1 MTTPTE
7 HSIKVKGMTCA
18 HCVRAVTKAIQEQ
31 DKQATVE
38 IDLATGNT
46 LVRSSLPREA
56 VVAAISDEGYQVL
69 A

>member
-7 HSIKVKGMTCA
+7 HSIKVKGMTCG

-46 LVRSSLPREA
+46 LVRTSLPREA